1 MMMSFFNKIIFA
13 WILIFFFTSHLKAG
27 QAEIQAQEI
36 GVMQGSATAVSAFCP
51 DYQVNQISID
61 RAAKSSRVLFSSELM
76 GKFRAQYSRG
86 IQEGIQRI
94 VNRVALM
101 PAKDDICGALFVE
114 FGPSEMNVVTTK
126 ISQMNVS
133 TEKTEEISPDFT
145 RLPIIVAPS
154 ELAKENRTFN
164 NNIIETS
171 ARCSFIKSRHYS
183 CLIGHDA
190 MMEFQDI
197 KPVHQKIYIKDVCN
211 GLKKMSQQQC
221 KFVVRFQYEK
231 FAYNKLNGDP
241 GGIAVISPA
250 YGVGYIFSVL
260 TKKRR

>member
-1 MMMSFFNKIIFA
+1 MMMNLFNKIAFA
-13 WILIFFFTSHLKAG
+13 WIFLFFVSSPLKAG

-36 GVMQGSATAVSAFCP
+36 GAMQGSATAVSAFCP
-51 DYQVNQISID
+51 DYQVNQLSID
-61 RAAKSSRVLFSSELM
+61 RVAKSSQVLFSSELM

-101 PAKDDICGALFVE
+101 PVKDDICGALFAE

-126 ISQMNVS
+126 ISQRSLS
-133 TEKTEEISPDFT
+133 TERTEEITPDFT
-145 RLPIIVAPS
+145 RLPIIVAAS

-190 MMEFQDI
+190 MIEFQDI
-197 KPVHQKIYIKDVCN
+197 KPVHQKIYIKDICN
-211 GLKKMSQQQC
+211 GLKKMSQPQC
-221 KFVVRFQYEK
+221 NFVVRFQYEK
-231 FAYNKLNGDP
+231 FYYNKLNGDP

-260 TKKRR
+260 TKKRH